1 MFLPKWVKKFKTKGI
16 EIRKRGNKFH
26 AYRVTSKWNKEKKRA
41 QKITLEYLGVIT
53 PNGIFKPRKN
63 GIIKGDYEYGHIA
76 LLWKLANESNFI
88 PLLKKHY
95 PYNWKEIISFVFLR
109 LIQPLPLK
117 SIQYLHEKTYLS
129 KLFHDI
135 SLSPK
140 AISVL
145 LKDIGDDFNTRNNFM
160 KILSKEGKYILIDL
174 TAMFSYSQN
183 LTLLE
188 KGVNKDHL
196 KIPQINL
203 ILLFS
208 SEHKVPTYI
217 RLLPGSVRD
226 VSTVKNTIK
235 MADISNIVFIA
246 DRGFYSDTNLKSL
259 NKENISYIIPLR
271 RNSLLIPKRF
281 LDFDDVFL
289 YKNRPIIYWK
299 KKRGKRFLYIFED
312 KLLKQEEETTYLLKI
327 EKDKKKL
334 NEYNE
339 NKLKLGKLFLISDID
354 EDPETIY
361 NLYKAR
367 EQIERAFNVFKNL
380 LESDKSYLREDKK
393 FEGYTFLNFLSLY
406 LYYLVLNTLKNKDMN
421 KKYSVKDVF
430 LQLSKI
436 KIYEFSETDLVSE
449 IPKKVKKIVE
459 TLNLDI
465 DLLRIKG
472 RS

>member
-1 MFLPKWVKKFKTKGI
+1 MLLPKWVKKFKTKGI

-26 AYRVTSKWNKEKKRA
+26 AYSVTSKWNKEKKRA

-63 GIIKGDYEYGHIA
+63 GMIKGDYEYGHIA
-76 LLWKLANESNFI
+76 LLWKLANESNLI
-88 PLLKKHY
+88 SQLKEHY
-95 PYNWKEIISFVFLR
+95 PYNWEDIISFVFLR

-117 SIQYLHEKTYLS
+117 SVQYLHEKTYLS
-129 KLFHDI
+129 KMFHSI

-140 AISVL
+140 ALSGL
-145 LKDIGDDFNTRNNFM
+145 LKEIGDDFNTRNNLM
-160 KILSKEGKYILIDL
+160 KALTKEGKYILIDL

-259 NKENISYIIPLR
+259 NKEKISYVIPLR

-281 LDFDDVFL
+281 HDFDDVFV
-289 YKNRPIIYWK
+289 YKNRPIIHWQ

-334 NEYNE
+334 DEYNE
-339 NKLKLGKLFLISDID
+339 NKLKLGKLFLISDLD

-367 EQIERAFNVFKNL
+367 EQIEHAFNVFKNL

-406 LYYLVLNTLKNKDMN
+406 LYYLVLNTMRIRDMN

-449 IPKKVKKIVE
+449 IPKKVKKIVNN
-459 TLNLDI
+459 LNIDL
-465 DLLRIKG
+465 DLLRIKR